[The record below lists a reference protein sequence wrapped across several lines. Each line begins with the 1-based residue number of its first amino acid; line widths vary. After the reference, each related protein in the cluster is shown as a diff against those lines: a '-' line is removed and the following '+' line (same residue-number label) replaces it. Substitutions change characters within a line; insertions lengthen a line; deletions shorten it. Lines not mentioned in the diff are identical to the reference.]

1 MTPRIPAPAVS
12 ASQLAAMLGLPVPSD
27 EQVAVIESPLKPG
40 VVIAGAGSG
49 KTETMSTRV
58 VWLIANQLVNPDQV
72 LGLTFTRKAAAELGR
87 RIRRRLAQWRMVLER
102 ETPEAS
108 EAIAALIAGEPTV
121 LTYAAYAGRLAGE
134 HAMRLGS
141 EPSAQLLSPA
151 MRWQLADGVVRRFT
165 GDVPVAAGVLSTVVN
180 QVLDLADQLADH
192 LRSPADLEE
201 YSLRDLSYFETLP
214 QGKGTRVEFPGDSRK
229 FIDATVVRRALV
241 PLLEEFAQTKA
252 LRQVSDFG
260 DQMVLAARL
269 AELADVQ
276 QIERER
282 YRVVL
287 LDEYQDTGHAQIA
300 MLSGL
305 FAGGHP
311 VTAVGDPFQSIYG
324 WRGAAAGNIGRFAN
338 RFPLT
343 DGTPAR
349 RYPLATSWRNDAQ
362 ILVAANAISQT
373 LRDDDPF
380 AIELRARPGAGDGEV
395 LAAVTETVD
404 DEARWVAET
413 LAERWHAE
421 PPGARTAAVL
431 VRRRAQIPIIHEALL
446 DLGLPV
452 EVVGLGGLLTTAEV
466 SDVRATL
473 QVLADHNAG
482 PALVRLLSGAR
493 WRIGPRDLAVL
504 GRRARSLVQVRGEG
518 AERLPGAVTT
528 EQRLLLAAELAAAAE
543 NVEQGS
549 LVEAIDDLGEPS
561 EYSPEGYARMRAMSD
576 ELRRLR
582 RRLAAPLTELVAEVE
597 SMIGIDVE
605 VAARA
610 DRAGVGRTHLDRLL
624 DEAARFSAEADEVS
638 LPAFLTFLDAAE
650 DEENGLEQGE
660 LSVESER
667 IQVLTVHGAKG
678 LEWNTVA
685 VPGLLEGI
693 FPGSTVGID
702 WTKTKGLLPAPLRGD
717 HADLPSFDLTR
728 CADRS
733 EVSKGLKTYNDLVK
747 SRQRLEERRLAYVA
761 LTRARSTLLISG
773 FCWDNTKKPR
783 VVSPFLAEAAEH
795 AAVAQWFTPEP
806 DAENPTTREPIV
818 HPWPVDPLHRRRAEV
833 EAGAERVRA
842 HWRQLRE
849 TQASDQGGNQGGDRR
864 SDRRRTDPADVLPG
878 LLGDD
883 TEETARWR
891 RDVDLLLD
899 ERARLASATATDVVL
914 PSMLSVSQLVAL
926 RRSPDELA
934 RVLRRPLPLR
944 PAPLARRGTLF
955 HTWLEQRW
963 SAQSLLDIDEL
974 PGASDV
980 GADDADFDALR
991 VAFEASPWAA
1001 RTPIEVE
1008 VGFEMAVGA
1017 VVVRGRMDAVFG
1029 PESAGPG
1036 TEWTVVDWK
1045 TGARPR
1051 GAEAAAAA
1059 VQLAAYRL
1067 AWAQLLG
1074 LGDEGL
1080 AQVGAAFHYVRS
1092 NETVRPVDLLDAAG
1106 LAELING

>member
-1 MTPRIPAPAVS
+1 MTTQIAVS
-12 ASQLAAMLGLPVPSD
+12 ARQLAGLLGLPAPSE
-27 EQVAVIESPLKPG
+27 EQIAVIESPLEPG

-58 VWLIANQLVNPDQV
+58 VWLIANRLVSPDQV
-72 LGLTFTRKAAAELGR
+72 LGLTFTRKAAAELSR
-87 RIRRRLAQWRMVLER
+87 RIRRRLAQWRMVLEH
-102 ETPEAS
+102 ETPEES
-108 EAIAALIAGEPTV
+108 EAIAALISGEPTV

-141 EPSAQLLSPA
+141 EPSPQLLSPA

-165 GDVPVAAGVLSTVVN
+165 GEVPVAAGVLSTVVN
-180 QVLDLADQLADH
+180 QVLDLADQLSDH
-192 LRSPADLEE
+192 LRSPAELEE
-201 YSLRDLSYFETLP
+201 YSRQDLACFEALP
-214 QGKGTRVEFPGDSRK
+214 LGKGARAVEYPGDSKK

-241 PLLEEFAQTKA
+241 PLLQEFARAKA
-252 LRQVSDFG
+252 ARQVSDFG

-269 AELADVQ
+269 AELPDVS
-276 QIERER
+276 QIERDR
-282 YRVVL
+282 FRVVL

-300 MLSGL
+300 MLTGL

-324 WRGAAAGNIGRFAN
+324 WRGAAAGNIGRFAD
-338 RFPLT
+338 RFPLP
-343 DGTPAR
+343 DGSPAR
-349 RYPLATSWRNDAQ
+349 RYALATSWRNDAQ
-362 ILVAANAISQT
+362 ILVAANEVSQS

-380 AIELRARPGAGDGEV
+380 AIELRPRPGAGMGEV

-404 DEARWVAET
+404 EEARWVAET
-413 LAERWHAE
+413 IAARWHAE
-421 PPGARTAAVL
+421 PSGTRTAAVL
-431 VRRRAQIPIIHEALL
+431 VRRRSQIPLIHEALL

-466 SDVRATL
+466 ADVRATL

-482 PALVRLLSGAR
+482 PALVRLLAGAR

-518 AERLPGAVTT
+518 ASRLPGVVTAD
-528 EQRLLLAAELAAAAE
+528 QRVLLAAELAAAAE
-543 NVEQGS
+543 NAEQGS
-549 LVEAIDDLGEPS
+549 LVEAIDDLGNPS
-561 EYSPEGYARMRAMSD
+561 DYSADGYERMRAMSD

-597 SMIGIDVE
+597 STIGIDVE

-624 DEAARFSAEADEVS
+624 DEAARFSVEADEVS

-678 LEWNTVA
+678 LEWNMVA

-717 HADLPSFDLTR
+717 HADLPRFNLTQ
-728 CADRS
+728 ATDRS
-733 EVSKGLKTYNDLVK
+733 DVSKGLKTYNDQVK
-747 SRQRLEERRLAYVA
+747 ARQRLEERRLAYVA
-761 LTRARSTLLISG
+761 FTRARSTLLVSG

-783 VVSPFLAEAAEH
+783 VVSPFLAEVAEH
-795 AAVAQWFTPEP
+795 AEVGQWFTPEP
-806 DAENPTTREPIV
+806 EADNPTTREPVV
-818 HPWPVDPLHRRRAEV
+818 HAWPVDPLERRRVEV
-833 EAGAERVRA
+833 EAGAERVREQ
-842 HWRQLRE
+842 RRRLRE
-849 TQASDQGGNQGGDRR
+849 SGDRD
-864 SDRRRTDPADVLPG
+864 SEGVAVLPG
-878 LLGDD
+878 LLGDA

-891 RDVDLLLD
+891 RDVDLLLE
-899 ERARLASATATDVVL
+899 ERARLAATTATDVVL

-934 RVLRRPLPLR
+934 RVLRRPLPVR

-980 GADDADFDALR
+980 GADDADFEALR
-991 VAFEASPWAA
+991 IAFDASPWAA

-1008 VGFEMAVGA
+1008 VGFEMAVGS

-1029 PESAGPG
+1029 PESATPG
-1036 TEWTVVDWK
+1036 TDWTVVDWK
-1045 TGARPR
+1045 TGARPH

-1074 LGDEGL
+1074 IEPDDEAGL
-1080 AQVGAAFHYVRS
+1080 ARVGAAFHYVRT

-1106 LAELING
+1106 LAALING